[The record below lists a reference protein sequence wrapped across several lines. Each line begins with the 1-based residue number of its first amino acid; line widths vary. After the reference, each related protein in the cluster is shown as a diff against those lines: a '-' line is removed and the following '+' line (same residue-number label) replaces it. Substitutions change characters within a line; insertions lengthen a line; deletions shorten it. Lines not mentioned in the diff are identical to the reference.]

1 MPPKSEP
8 GSPGGDRLAG
18 VQPVRQKRPFTAIP
32 LLSAWW
38 QSMLGVGVLH
48 PAFRAVAD

>member
-8 GSPGGDRLAG
+8 GSPGEDRLAG
-18 VQPVRQKRPFTAIP
+18 VQPVRQNRPFAAIP

-38 QSMLGVGVLH
+38 HSMLGGGVLH
-48 PAFRAVAD
+48 PAFRAVAE